1 MSYKIVLHIIHVR
14 TSPSKSLMNQGNL
27 MSVWG
32 HMSGLRVVFT
42 RETHL
47 LESIS
52 PEEEG
57 PAPGIDWV
65 WESLTCEGVRG

>member
-1 MSYKIVLHIIHVR
+1 
-14 TSPSKSLMNQGNL
+14 
-27 MSVWG
+27 
-32 HMSGLRVVFT
+32 MSGLSVVFT

-47 LESIS
+47 LERIS

-65 WESLTCEGVRG
+65 WESLTCESVRA